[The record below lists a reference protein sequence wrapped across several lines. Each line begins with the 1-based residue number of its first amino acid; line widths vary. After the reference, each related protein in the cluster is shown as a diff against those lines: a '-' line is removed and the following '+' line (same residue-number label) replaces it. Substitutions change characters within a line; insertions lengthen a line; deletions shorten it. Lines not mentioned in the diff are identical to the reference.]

1 MKATLVAALLAPFAV
16 ALASVDDAVKSITQV
31 QREGSGNAPA
41 ASAWNEVVQAG
52 PTALP
57 TVLAASGHGNVV
69 ADNWLRVAADAIVE
83 NSISAGK
90 PLPLDDLETFVRD
103 TKHAGPARQ
112 LAFDLIAKA
121 DAKRATTIESS
132 LANDPVQELR
142 RGAVQQL
149 IESAKAKQGADAK
162 AVYLEAL
169 EAVRDQDQTQVIVAA
184 LKEFDVPVDLPA
196 HFGFLMDWQ
205 VIGPFDNSGRLGFDT
220 VFPPE
225 TEIDLKATY
234 PGKAG
239 PVQWQEFVSQDDY
252 GKIDLNQPL
261 GMLKEVTA
269 YAVTTIDSPEDRE
282 AELRL
287 GCKNAWKIWLNG
299 ELLFSRDEYHRL
311 QQMDQFKLKCQLR
324 KGANTVLVK
333 CCQNEQKEDWTVEWE
348 FQLRLCDSTGTAIP
362 SRKSTASN

>member
-1 MKATLVAALLAPFAV
+1 MKATLVVAVLAPFTV
-16 ALASVDDAVKSITQV
+16 ALASVDDAVKSITEV
-31 QREGSGNAPA
+31 QREGSGNAGA
-41 ASAWNEVVQAG
+41 ASAWDDVVRAG
-52 PTALP
+52 PSAL
-57 TVLAASGHGNVV
+57 TVVLAASGQGNIV
-69 ADNWLRVAADAIVE
+69 ADNWLRVAAGAIVE
-83 NSISAGK
+83 NSLSAHK
-90 PLPLDDLETFVRD
+90 PLPLDELEAFVRD

-121 DAKRATTIESS
+121 DVKRATKIESS

-142 RGAVQQL
+142 RGAVQRL
-149 IESAKAKQGADAK
+149 IESAKAKQGEAAK
-162 AVYLEAL
+162 TAYLEAL
-169 EAVRDQDQTQVIVAA
+169 EAVRDEDQTRVIVAA

-205 VIGPFDNSGRLGFDT
+205 VIGPFDNAGRLGFDT

-225 TEIDLKATY
+225 TEIDLQATY
-234 PGKAG
+234 PGKTE
-239 PVQWQEFVSQDDY
+239 PVKWQEFVSHDDY

-261 GMLKEVTA
+261 GMLKEATA
-269 YAVTTIDSPEDRE
+269 YAVTTINAPEDRD

-311 QQMDQFKLKCQLR
+311 QQMDQFKLKCRLK
-324 KGANTVLVK
+324 KGVNTVLVK
-333 CCQNEQKEDWTVEWE
+333 CCQNEQKEEWTVEWE

-362 SRKSTASN
+362 SRNSTASQ